1 MQKNSIAKGFN
12 MQKNSI
18 AKGFYMQNDS
28 IRFCPFTHLHILA
41 NICTCICSPL
51 IEKMPLANLSISV
64 MIVWTLENI
73 LTTIFHILVV
83 WMLHIC
89 GFKTFYKFNIHQP
102 TKTSKS
108 SQKIVPKKEP
118 KKISSPSTPSRGP
131 VSVSWA
137 RRPPSRKNWASCFSR
152 LTSWTL
158 PSLSSWLPSSSLGT
172 TLRIS
177 VDDILFC

>member
-1 MQKNSIAKGFN
+1 MWRNKTMMMVTSPPPAPDMSVADGLFLCRDPTFKRISIYAKAANMQGFNMQKNSIAKGFNMQKNSIAKGFN

-83 WMLHIC
+83 WMLHIY
-89 GFKTFYKFNIHQP
+89 GFKN
-102 TKTSKS
+102 
-108 SQKIVPKKEP
+108 V
-118 KKISSPSTPSRGP
+118 
-131 VSVSWA
+131 
-137 RRPPSRKNWASCFSR
+137 
-152 LTSWTL
+152 L
-158 PSLSSWLPSSSLGT
+158 
-172 TLRIS
+172 
-177 VDDILFC
+177 